1 MSAMTSQITGV
12 LIVYSTVCS
21 IADKKKALKLRVT
34 GLCEGN
40 SPVAVEFPTQ
50 KASNEENVSI

>member
-21 IADKKKALKLRVT
+21 IADKKALKLRVT

-50 KASNEENVSI
+50 NASNEENVSI